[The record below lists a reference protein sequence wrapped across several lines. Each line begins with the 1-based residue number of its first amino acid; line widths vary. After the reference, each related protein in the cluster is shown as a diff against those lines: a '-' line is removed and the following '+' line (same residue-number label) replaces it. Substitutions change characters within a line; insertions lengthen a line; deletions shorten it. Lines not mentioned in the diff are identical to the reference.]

1 MEPSIRMHVVS
12 LALTSMIVGCDDG
25 AGRDEGLETP
35 GIDADGDTPDADA
48 DADAGADAGAEDPAA
63 RAQISEY
70 IRGLG
75 QLKVPEP
82 VPLTKLACEP
92 GDVLCG
98 EVIEGDQLCIY
109 SRYTLTEQ
117 FDKFVAF
124 QPNSA
129 TLWPGVVVEGADA
142 REGALTPLPLG
153 LAPVTFSL
161 SLEGLGG
168 SPVGQMDAPSLSAF
182 RAARNTVLAQGVTG
196 ATPAYISYDMQEVRS
211 ESALSVV
218 LGASVKWPGGGE
230 VAAMFDF
237 GANSK
242 QNRLLVDFT
251 QAYYTV
257 DVDTPL
263 TPGDVFAPEVD
274 LADVEAYTAVENPP
288 LYLQSITYGRRV
300 IFSIES
306 DESSEA
312 VQAALDVALKS
323 GLTEGKLEV
332 DVKTK
337 EVLSNSKISALVLGG
352 SGAAAAKAVFGVE
365 GLGEYITSG
374 GNYSADS
381 PGAPIAYRLAYL
393 DNTPTRFAFTS
404 EYSEKVCGPL

>member
-1 MEPSIRMHVVS
+1 MNRSIKMQMVS
-12 LALTSMIVGCDDG
+12 LALTSLAVGCDDG
-25 AGRDEGLETP
+25 AGREPGSQPPAIDPDGVTP
-35 GIDADGDTPDADA
+35 DGDGDGDV
-48 DADAGADAGAEDPAA
+48 DVDVDDPAE
-63 RAQISEY
+63 RAKISEY
-70 IRGLG
+70 IRELG
-75 QLKVPEP
+75 QLDVPTP
-82 VPLTKLACEP
+82 VPLTMLDCESSDP
-92 GDVLCG
+92 LCG
-98 EVIEGDQLCIY
+98 EVVEGEQLCIY

-124 QPNSA
+124 APNSA

-142 REGALTPLPLG
+142 REGALTPLPLA
-153 LAPVTFSL
+153 LAPITFSL

-168 SPVGQMDAPSLSAF
+168 SPVGKMEKPSLSEF
-182 RAARNTVLAQGVTG
+182 RTARNVVLAQGVTG
-196 ATPAYISYDMQEVRS
+196 ATPAYISYDMQDVKS
-211 ESALSVV
+211 ESSLSVV

-230 VAAMFDF
+230 VSAMFDF
-237 GANSK
+237 AETGK
-242 QNRLLVDFT
+242 QSRLLVDFT

-263 TPGDVFAPEVD
+263 TPADVFAAEVD

-288 LYLQSITYGRRV
+288 MYLQSITYGRRV

-306 DESSEA
+306 NETSEA

-323 GLTEGKLEV
+323 GLTGSLEI

-337 EVLSNSKISALVLGG
+337 QVLSNSKISALLLGG

-393 DNTPTRFAFTS
+393 DNSPTRFAFTS